1 MAGTLSTL
9 SIISFVIAGCSFIA
23 AVALGILFKIPNVI
37 GDLNGKNAQKS
48 IANMR
53 AANEKS
59 GKKTYKTSETNSNRG
74 KLTETMS
81 GITAKKTEPQPQ
93 SKPQPHSKLQP
104 APDDNEM
111 VETGL
116 LEENRADNL
125 SESTELLDNPDDTV
139 LLDETLQTA
148 ARSVARAEI
157 TMLEEVM
164 LIHTEE
170 VIE

>member
-37 GDLNGKNAQKS
+37 GDLSGKNAQKS
-48 IANMR
+48 IANLR

-81 GITAKKTEPQPQ
+81 GITAKKTEPQPH
-93 SKPQPHSKLQP
+93 SKPQP